1 MSLQI
6 IKGGMLDTIRDEG
19 RFGFQ
24 YAGINPGGAMDV
36 FSMRI
41 ANILVGNNMREAVIE
56 MHFPSSV
63 ILFQQDTIIALSGAD
78 FTPVINEVAVPLH
91 KPIHVY
97 SGSILKCKQL
107 KKGARCYLALKG
119 GMNIP
124 AWLHSSSTN
133 TRVGLDG
140 IIGRTIHTDDIIS
153 YKNEIPQSLH
163 QTTFHILPWMAGIKW
178 DFSSIADDTIY
189 ILPGHEWGRLTDEAK
204 KDFTNEPF
212 RITALSDRMGYQL
225 EGKVL
230 YTDSKEEII
239 SSAVC
244 FGTIQLLPGGQ
255 LIVLMADHQTTG
267 GYPRAAHVITSHLS
281 KLAQMKAGDKIRFQ
295 LTDIKTAEEFLVK
308 QERHLQQLQLACST
322 RLQEYLN
329 QS

>member
-1 MSLQI
+1 MSLEI
-6 IKGGMLDTIRDEG
+6 IKGGMHDTIRDAG

-41 ANILVGNNMREAVIE
+41 ANILVGNNASEAVIE

-63 ILFQQDTIIALSGAD
+63 ISFHSDTIIALSGAD
-78 FTPVINEVAVPLH
+78 FIPVINEEAVPLN
-91 KPIHVY
+91 KPIHVCR
-97 SGSILKCKQL
+97 GSILKCKEL
-107 KKGARCYLALKG
+107 KKGARCYLAVKG
-119 GMNIP
+119 GMNVP
-124 AWLHSSSTN
+124 QWLHSSSTN
-133 TRVGLDG
+133 TKVGLEG
-140 IIGRTIHTDDIIS
+140 IIGRALHTNDIIS
-153 YKNEIPQSLH
+153 YKKKIEQSEKNN
-163 QTTFHILPWMAGIKW
+163 TVHILPWMAGTRW
-178 DFSSIADDTIY
+178 DNASLPDDTVY
-189 ILPGHEWGRLTDEAK
+189 ILSGHEWNRLTDESK

-225 EGKVL
+225 EGKNL
-230 YTDSKEEII
+230 TAHSRDEII

-255 LIVLMADHQTTG
+255 LVVLMADHQTTG
-267 GYPRAAHVITSHLS
+267 GYPRAAHVISAHLS
-281 KLAQMKAGDKIRFQ
+281 KLAQMKADDSIRFQ
-295 LTDIKTAEEFLVK
+295 LTTIKTAEELLIK

-329 QS
+329 QL